1 MNRQECSFFKNKRIL
16 VTGHTG
22 FVGSWLCMVLTKYG
36 ADVAGISLL
45 PESKSLYCEV
55 EKELRM
61 ESHIC
66 DLRNFE
72 MVQQVMQE
80 IKPEI
85 VMHLAAF
92 GFVKECMTEPIR
104 TFSSNV
110 MGTVN
115 LLEACRYVPTVKSVL
130 IVSSDKVYENSFGE
144 IKVFTEKDSLGGM
157 DIYSSSKT
165 CEDLIAQSYYD
176 SYLKKM
182 GISFN
187 IVRPGNILGG
197 GDYIQSRLIPSLLRG
212 FEEHRPIEIRNRDA
226 IRPWQNILDAIDAY
240 LTVIYKTWNSL
251 NPNIGIYNVGPEE
264 SGQMSV
270 GEISDYLEGKMEGNG
285 NVVESMMQLGIREAV
300 YLGLSSEKI
309 FTEFDWRP
317 RRTMTDTLDEIFYF
331 WEKSRTE
338 NIYHI
343 CMEIINSYCKLVQ

>member
-115 LLEACRYVPTVKSVL
+115 L
-130 IVSSDKVYENSFGE
+130 
-144 IKVFTEKDSLGGM
+144 
-157 DIYSSSKT
+157 
-165 CEDLIAQSYYD
+165 
-176 SYLKKM
+176 
-182 GISFN
+182 
-187 IVRPGNILGG
+187 
-197 GDYIQSRLIPSLLRG
+197 
-212 FEEHRPIEIRNRDA
+212 
-226 IRPWQNILDAIDAY
+226 
-240 LTVIYKTWNSL
+240 
-251 NPNIGIYNVGPEE
+251 
-264 SGQMSV
+264 
-270 GEISDYLEGKMEGNG
+270 
-285 NVVESMMQLGIREAV
+285 
-300 YLGLSSEKI
+300 
-309 FTEFDWRP
+309 
-317 RRTMTDTLDEIFYF
+317 
-331 WEKSRTE
+331 
-338 NIYHI
+338 
-343 CMEIINSYCKLVQ
+343 